1 MSEVSAFIASMP
13 AEYRIA
19 FGDDGAAMAEH
30 AGIVGGR
37 GDRPSFTAK
46 WNGNRDGATAICI
59 VAEDSPGLF
68 ARISAALVA
77 HAIDIV
83 SAQAYCRERGDGT
96 VEAVDFV
103 WIKRDA
109 PLEARD
115 LSAISDLIEGL
126 VRGTTKV
133 DESLRPP
140 RRRATGVT
148 RVRFDHDAASGATV
162 LTVEAG
168 DRSGLLLQLTKTI
181 FVARLQIVGLH
192 AKSERGRAIDRF
204 TVTELDG
211 SAVSL
216 ERRLEL
222 QVAILEA
229 IDVTAT
235 ASPPPAEA
243 ESHRRRAGGGRRR
256 DTPARRPTSRATR

>member
-13 AEYRIA
+13 ADYRIA
-19 FGDDGAAMAEH
+19 FSDDGAAMAEH
-30 AGIVGGR
+30 AAIVGQR
-37 GDRPSFTAK
+37 GEKKSLTAK
-46 WNGNRDGATAICI
+46 WSGNRDGATAICI

-68 ARISAALVA
+68 ARITAALVA

-96 VEAVDFV
+96 VEAVDFLWV
-103 WIKRDA
+103 RRDD
-109 PLEARD
+109 PLEAHD
-115 LSAISDLIEGL
+115 LAAIADLVEAL
-126 VRGTTKV
+126 VHGTAKI
-133 DESLRPP
+133 DDSLRPP
-140 RRRATGVT
+140 RRRATGIT

-162 LTVEAG
+162 LTIEAG

-211 SAVSL
+211 SPVSL
-216 ERRLEL
+216 PRRLEL

-229 IDVTAT
+229 IDVSSDRAC
-235 ASPPPAEA
+235 SPQYKKP
-243 ESHRRRAGGGRRR
+243 SSRRRPSA
-256 DTPARRPTSRATR
+256 ATR

>member
-1 MSEVSAFIASMP
+1 MSDVSAFIASMP
-13 AEYRIA
+13 PEYRIA
-19 FGDDGAAMAEH
+19 FSDDGAAMAEH
-30 AGIVGGR
+30 AAIVAQR
-37 GDRPSFTAK
+37 GDRLAFTAQ
-46 WNGNRDGATAICI
+46 WSGNRDGATALCI

-68 ARISAALVA
+68 ARITSALLA

-103 WIKRDA
+103 WIKRDE
-109 PLEARD
+109 PLTERD
-115 LSAISDLIEGL
+115 LGAIADLIDGL
-126 VRGTTKV
+126 VRGTAKIA
-133 DESLRPP
+133 ESLRPP
-140 RRRATGVT
+140 RRRATGIT
-148 RVRFDHDAASGATV
+148 RVRFDHDAPSGTTV

-168 DRSGLLLQLTKTI
+168 DRAGLLLQLTKTI

-211 SAVSL
+211 SPVNL

-222 QVAILEA
+222 QVLILEA
-229 IDVTAT
+229 IDASTA
-235 ASPPPAEA
+235 AER
-243 ESHRRRAGGGRRR
+243 ESRR
-256 DTPARRPTSRATR
+256 DIARPRRSRAATR

>member
-1 MSEVSAFIASMP
+1 MSDVSAFIASMP

-19 FGDDGAAMAEH
+19 FADDGAAMVEH
-30 AGIVGGR
+30 AAIVAQR
-37 GDRPSFTAK
+37 GDELAVTAK

-68 ARISAALVA
+68 ARVTEALVA

-83 SAQAYCRERGDGT
+83 SAQAYCRERGDGS
-96 VEAVDFV
+96 VEAVDFL
-103 WIKRDA
+103 WIRRDT
-109 PLEARD
+109 PLDDRD
-115 LSAISDLIEGL
+115 LSAIAGLIDAL
-126 VRGTTKV
+126 VRGRTKV

-140 RRRATGVT
+140 RRRASGIT

-168 DRSGLLLQLTKTI
+168 DRAGLLLELTKTI

-204 TVTELDG
+204 TLSELDG
-211 SAVSL
+211 SPVSL

-222 QVAILEA
+222 QVHILQA
-229 IDVTAT
+229 IDAT
-235 ASPPPAEA
+235 TTSDRKASLRDTD
-243 ESHRRRAGGGRRR
+243 RRRR
-256 DTPARRPTSRATR
+256 SRAATR